1 MFRQSSRV
9 DRLDAETSRQ
19 RKKFE
24 HNFQLV
30 MWTLAILFAVGA
42 HKLMSLFMS
51 ATSQTDTFK
60 DKRLRYR
67 VPAEGIRE
75 EGVAGGPI
83 LASRVCAYV
92 TKDAGRGLW
101 SHFGSSHFGSR
112 HVACARCR
120 IVLVCR
126 LSIGA
131 FVRHGPVTISVLPI
145 ALGSPMAQ
153 PRCSARLTALSQQT
167 SPVPVE
173 IDLTDPDG
181 FFGQHVGG
189 SRFSL

>member
-1 MFRQSSRV
+1 M

-19 RKKFE
+19 RKNFE

-51 ATSQTDTFK
+51 STSRTDTFK
-60 DKRLRYR
+60 AKRLI
-67 VPAEGIRE
+67 ESCGIVSQLKVSPE
-75 EGVAGGPI
+75 EGVAGGSI
-83 LASRVCAYV
+83 LASRVCVYV
-92 TKDAGRGLW
+92 TNDAGRGLW

-126 LSIGA
+126 LSIGLR
-131 FVRHGPVTISVLPI
+131 V
-145 ALGSPMAQ
+145 
-153 PRCSARLTALSQQT
+153 
-167 SPVPVE
+167 
-173 IDLTDPDG
+173 
-181 FFGQHVGG
+181 
-189 SRFSL
+189 